1 MAKPAAPTNGMARRF
16 LVNILRASLDELPP
30 HICRALQIFT
40 SCTEINTSKLL
51 E

>member
-1 MAKPAAPTNGMARRF
+1 MAKPAALTNGMARRF
-16 LVNILRASLDELPP
+16 LVNIFQASLYELPP

-40 SCTEINTSKLL
+40 SCTESNTSKLP